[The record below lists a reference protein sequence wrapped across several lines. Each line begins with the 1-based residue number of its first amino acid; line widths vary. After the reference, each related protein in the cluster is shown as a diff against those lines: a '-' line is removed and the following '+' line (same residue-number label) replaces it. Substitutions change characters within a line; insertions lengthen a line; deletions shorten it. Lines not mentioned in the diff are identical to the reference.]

1 MAHEVAPEAP
11 GPREDNG
18 GKFDLQDAVAKLDGE
33 GDNQPGTGD
42 MRMEDLHAR
51 GRLEQQ
57 LACCKVV
64 QARFVVAP
72 EAATEPRLDV
82 HMESTPLALVALRGV
97 VALLIGTLL
106 QLPF

>member
-1 MAHEVAPEAP
+1 M
-11 GPREDNG
+11 
-18 GKFDLQDAVAKLDGE
+18 QDAVVKLDGE
-33 GDNQPGTGD
+33 GDDQPGTGD

-72 EAATEPRLDV
+72 EAATEPRLDA

-97 VALLIGTLL
+97 VALLIGALL

>member
-1 MAHEVAPEAP
+1 MAPEAP

-18 GKFDLQDAVAKLDGE
+18 GKSDLQDDVAKLDGE

-51 GRLEQQ
+51 GRMERQ

-64 QARFVVAP
+64 QSRFVVVL

-82 HMESTPLALVALRGV
+82 HMESTPLVLVALRGV